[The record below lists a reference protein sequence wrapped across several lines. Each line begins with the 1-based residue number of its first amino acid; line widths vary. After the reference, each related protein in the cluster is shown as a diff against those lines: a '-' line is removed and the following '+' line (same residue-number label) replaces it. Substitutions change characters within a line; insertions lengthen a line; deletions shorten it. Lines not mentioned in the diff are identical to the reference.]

1 MNFLYNFW
9 LIIVESAPWL
19 LVGYLLAG
27 IINEIIPSSWVR
39 KQLAANS
46 WLTVIKGALIG
57 APLPLCSCGV
67 IPAAVAIRKAGA
79 SRGASASFLVAT
91 PETGVDSV
99 AFSYA
104 VLGPLYAIARPIAAV
119 FSAIATGLLVNAL
132 DNKDERAE
140 TTVATTSSC
149 CASKTNCSPEQ
160 KSVPIPLAKKFTAAL
175 NYGYNTMIADTAG
188 WLLIGFIA
196 AAAITT
202 WVPQSFFMQWG
213 TGIGAMLIMVLIGLP
228 MYICATASTPI
239 AASFLF
245 AGISPGAALVFL
257 LTGPATN
264 VATIGIIKQHLGM
277 RSLVAYLIGVTGSAI
292 FCGLLLDY
300 YVEISNWH
308 FDKLSYDGYEHFAW
322 WRHAAAILL
331 CALVLRIFL
340 QHGLFYFNTY
350 IYKPKKTKP
359 DASCV
364 QQCCGT
370 ENKSSQGS

>member
-1 MNFLYNFW
+1 MTFLHNFW

-27 IINEIIPSSWVR
+27 IINEIVPASWVR
-39 KQLAANS
+39 KQLASSS
-46 WLTVIKGALIG
+46 WLSVIKGALIG

-79 SRGASASFLVAT
+79 SRGATASFLVST

-99 AFSYA
+99 AFSWA
-104 VLGPLYAIARPIAAV
+104 VLGPLYAIVRPIAAV
-119 FSAIATGLLVNAL
+119 FSALATGLLVNVLNTREEIVEPA
-132 DNKDERAE
+132 KKVSAPCCSGKS
-140 TTVATTSSC
+140 A
-149 CASKTNCSPEQ
+149 CASSASQTSPEVQ
-160 KSVPIPLAKKFTAAL
+160 TISLAKKFKAAL

-188 WLLIGFIA
+188 WLLIGFVA

-264 VATIGIIKQHLGM
+264 VATIGIVKQHLGT
-277 RSLVAYLIGVTGSAI
+277 RSLVGYLIGVIGSAI

-300 YVEISNWH
+300 FVELNNWH
-308 FDKLSYDGYEHFAW
+308 FDKLVYDAHAHFSW
-322 WRHAAAILL
+322 WQQVLAVILCL
-331 CALVLRIFL
+331 LVLRIFIRQGFSRFALL
-340 QHGLFYFNTY
+340 Q
-350 IYKPKKTKP
+350 P
-359 DASCV
+359 
-364 QQCCGT
+364 
-370 ENKSSQGS
+370 